1 MTNNRRA
8 AKKQQREIRSVQSAE
23 ETPTPG
29 VSPAVEAQPDAP
41 VAPPATVEQV
51 DSLMA
56 EVESFLSRRDELAQK
71 IAAEIEATEL
81 KLAELKKTA
90 ASLFPESASGG
101 PATLKAKKPKPK
113 TTTKAEPAS
122 SSDSASPAE

>member
-1 MTNNRRA
+1 MQA
-8 AKKQQREIRSVQSAE
+8 AE
-23 ETPTPG
+23 ETPTTG
-29 VSPAVEAQPDAP
+29 VSPAVEAQAETPITPAAP
-41 VAPPATVEQV
+41 VEQA

-101 PATLKAKKPKPK
+101 SATLKAKKPKPK
-113 TTTKAEPAS
+113 AVTKAEPAS
-122 SSDSASPAE
+122 SSDSAPSAE

>member
-1 MTNNRRA
+1 M
-8 AKKQQREIRSVQSAE
+8 QSAE

-29 VSPAVEAQPDAP
+29 VSPVVEAQPDAP
-41 VAPPATVEQV
+41 VAESAPVEQV

-71 IAAEIEATEL
+71 IAAEIEALEL
-81 KLAELKKTA
+81 KLAELKKTQ

-113 TTTKAEPAS
+113 VATKAEPAS
-122 SSDSASPAE
+122 SSDSAPPAE

>member
-1 MTNNRRA
+1 M
-8 AKKQQREIRSVQSAE
+8 QSAE

-29 VSPAVEAQPDAP
+29 VSPAIEAQPDTPTPPAAP
-41 VAPPATVEQV
+41 VEQP

-56 EVESFLSRRDELAQK
+56 EVESFLSKRDELAQK

-90 ASLFPESASGG
+90 ASLFPESTSGG
-101 PATLKAKKPKPK
+101 PAALKAKKPKPK
-113 TTTKAEPAS
+113 PPAKAEPAS
-122 SSDSASPAE
+122 SSDSAPPAE